1 VSKPGTRVLGIDTSL
16 RSTGLGVVEARGSTL
31 KAVDFGF
38 LKTTPK
44 WPHSRC
50 LKCIA
55 DGVSSIIAETKP
67 TAVAIEGA
75 FFFKNAKTAMVLG
88 EARGVAI
95 ATCAAADIPIYEYAP
110 RRVKQAVVGVGG
122 ADKKQVARMVMTL
135 LGLQEEPQS
144 DAADALALAICH
156 IHSDRG
162 IPGTESEPI

>member
-16 RSTGLGVVEARGSTL
+16 RSTGVGVVEAQGSSL

-38 LKTTPK
+38 LKTSPK

-50 LKCIA
+50 LKTIA
-55 DGVSSIIAETKP
+55 SGIEDIIARTSP
-67 TAVAIEGA
+67 DAVAIEGA

-95 ATCAAADIPIYEYAP
+95 ATCALAEMPVYEYAP
-110 RRVKQAVVGVGG
+110 RRVKQAIVGVGG

-135 LGLQEEPQS
+135 LGLREEPQS
-144 DAADALALAICH
+144 DAADALAIAICH

-162 IPGTESEPI
+162 IPGAGNEPI